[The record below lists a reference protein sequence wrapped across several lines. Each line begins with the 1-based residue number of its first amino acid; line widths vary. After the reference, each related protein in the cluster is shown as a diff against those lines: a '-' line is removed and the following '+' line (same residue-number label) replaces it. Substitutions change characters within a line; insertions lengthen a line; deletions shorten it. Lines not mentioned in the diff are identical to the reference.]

1 MIPPP
6 PIRRPLT
13 VTTWLVLSIL
23 VLCLSPALVAI
34 GAILSRVL
42 RRPQPLLFAR
52 LLIAYFAR
60 ELGVLIGCGALWTAS
75 GLGAAIRTP
84 RFQDL
89 HERLLRWFVH
99 GLTGRVRELLGVEIA
114 PQPSADATA
123 ALEKDGPVLF
133 FSRHAGPGDTLL
145 LTDQLMTRYRRTP
158 RVVFKEALALD
169 PSVDLIA
176 HRLPHAVLDTSD
188 KEECERRIEQ
198 VTARLGSR
206 GTLLLFPEGANFT
219 PERRRNALATLRRKG
234 RRREARAGAQLE
246 HVLPPH
252 PGGALAALRANPEAA
267 VIFAAHTGL
276 GLAAFPAQIWRH
288 PPIDAKLKTRM
299 WLAPA
304 TERPRDPDQ
313 QVKWLYAWWERLDS
327 WLESEGERVEAGA

>member
-1 MIPPP
+1 VIPPP

-23 VLCLSPALVAI
+23 VLCLSPVLVAVGMI
-34 GAILSRVL
+34 VSRVL
-42 RRPQPLLFAR
+42 RRPQPSLFAR
-52 LLIAYFAR
+52 PLVAYFAR
-60 ELGVLIGCGALWTAS
+60 ELGVRVACGALWTVS
-75 GLGAAIRTP
+75 GFGAGIRTAK
-84 RFQDL
+84 FQAL

-99 GLTGRVRELLGVEIA
+99 GLTERVLELLGVKIA

-123 ALEKDGPVLF
+123 ALEQDGPVLF
-133 FSRHAGPGDTLL
+133 FSRHAGPGDSLL

-198 VTARLGSR
+198 VTAQLGAR

-219 PERRRNALATLRRKG
+219 PERRRNALAKLRRKG
-234 RRREARAGAQLE
+234 RRREARAGAELT

-276 GLAAFPAQIWRH
+276 GLAAFPAEIWRH
-288 PPIDAKLKTRM
+288 PPIEATLKTRM
-299 WLAPA
+299 WLSPPA
-304 TERPRDPDQ
+304 ERPRDPDD
-313 QVKWLYAWWERLDS
+313 QVKWLYGWWERLDS

>member
-13 VTTWLVLSIL
+13 VTTWLVLSLL
-23 VLCLSPALVAI
+23 VLCLSPVLVAV
-34 GAILSRVL
+34 GAIASRL
-42 RRPQPLLFAR
+42 MRRPQPSLLAW
-52 LLIAYFAR
+52 LLVAYFAR
-60 ELGVLIGCGALWTAS
+60 ELGVLVACGVLWTLS
-75 GLGAAIRTP
+75 GFGAAIHTR

-99 GLTGRVRELLGVEIA
+99 GLTERTVELLGLKIA
-114 PQPSADATA
+114 AQGSADATA
-123 ALEKDGPVLF
+123 ALEEDGPVLF

-158 RVVFKEALALD
+158 SVVFKEALALD

-176 HRLPHAVLDTSD
+176 HRLPHAMLDISD
-188 KEECERRIEQ
+188 KEECERRIEK
-198 VTARLGSR
+198 VTAELGAR

-219 PERRRNALATLRRKG
+219 PERRRTALTKLRRKG
-234 RRREARAGAQLE
+234 RRREARAGAAME

-252 PGGALAALRANPEAA
+252 PGGASAALRANPNAA

-276 GLAAFPAQIWRH
+276 GLAAFPAEIWRH
-288 PPIDAKLKTRM
+288 PPIGATLKTRM
-299 WLAPA
+299 WLSPPA
-304 TERPRDPDQ
+304 ERPRDPDE

-327 WLESEGERVEAGA
+327 WVGSEGERVEAGA